1 MSGTDH
7 VHCPACYKC
16 HAPHA
21 TAVAI
26 NAAVDA
32 TQSCQTFLA
41 NHVTLIFP
49 HVSSSMFCFDMK
61 MVVGAQAR
69 LDHATAVGKQQR
81 VVEEEERAK
90 MAALAEQ
97 MSNESAQREGDVRR
111 RHEAAMT
118 KLALNREQQV
128 THLPVKHT
136 P

>member
-1 MSGTDH
+1 MYI
-7 VHCPACYKC
+7 AQ
-16 HAPHA
+16 HA
-21 TAVAI
+21 TNVMHRMPQLWRSMLQSVPSKAVRP
-26 NAAVDA
+26 
-32 TQSCQTFLA
+32 FFA
-41 NHVTLIFP
+41 NRVTLTFS

-81 VVEEEERAK
+81 VAEEEERAK